1 MSLHPRGHYRKPVVD
16 NVDVDAIEPGKAM
29 FRKENNS
36 GKPKALLT
44 AALLAAMA
52 LTGAG
57 CTNGYYPA
65 AGYSY
70 GGSPATMRSSS
81 GPPPGYHY
89 SDPDFCKGGAFCPL
103 LLGAAIV
110 GAAIALAN

>member
-1 MSLHPRGHYRKPVVD
+1 
-16 NVDVDAIEPGKAM
+16 M
-29 FRKENNS
+29 FFKDNNS
-36 GKPKALLT
+36 GRPTILT
-44 AALLAAMA
+44 AALLAAMV
-52 LTGAG
+52 LTDAG

-65 AGYSY
+65 GGYSY

-81 GPPPGYHY
+81 GPPPDYHY

-110 GAAIALAN
+110 GVAAALSSGH

>member
-1 MSLHPRGHYRKPVVD
+1 MLHKKNR
-16 NVDVDAIEPGKAM
+16 
-29 FRKENNS
+29 S
-36 GKPKALLT
+36 GKPGNILT
-44 AALLAAMA
+44 AALLAVMA
-52 LTGAG
+52 LSGAG

-70 GGSPATMRSSS
+70 GGGPTTMRSSS
-81 GPPPGYHY
+81 GPPAGYYY

-110 GAAIALAN
+110 GAAVALSSH